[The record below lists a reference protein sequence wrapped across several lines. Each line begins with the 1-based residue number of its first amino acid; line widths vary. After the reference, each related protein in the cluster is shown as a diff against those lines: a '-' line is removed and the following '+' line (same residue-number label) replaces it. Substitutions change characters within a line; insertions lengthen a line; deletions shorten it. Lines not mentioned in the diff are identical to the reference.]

1 MDSLDSCLRLA
12 KKGSAI
18 LFIEDA
24 IYAAQQNT
32 AVSEKVSAAIGSFM
46 IYALT
51 PDLEARGIDKDRII
65 DGVSLVNYEGF
76 VKLAT
81 EYSSVQSWL

>member
-12 KKGSAI
+12 RKGSAI

-32 AVSEKVSAAIGSFM
+32 GVSEKVSAAIGKHM
-46 IYALT
+46 VYALT
-51 PDLEARGIDKDRII
+51 PDLEARGIDKNNII
-65 DGVSLVNYEGF
+65 EGISLINYEGF
-76 VKLAT
+76 VQLVT
-81 EYSSVQSWL
+81 EYSGVQSWL